1 MGNSFS
7 SSSNSN
13 KSAEKSFD
21 NFYDIIDYIATY
33 YILTMDFKS
42 LSKLCEK
49 EYCDKLVV
57 ITSDIIKRYF
67 NDVEVTYL
75 AQRVKDGLEVNDLTK
90 ENVIFVNKDQLETL
104 DISNDAQKNLKKK
117 RVCIGIA
124 KFYIKI
130 AHIFAAIVMTI
141 NPVYSYKDPTGQTIK
156 TGLMEK
162 DKIPKGIN
170 RQLYK
175 FNICDNRIKALLK
188 GQESKK
194 DMVPGSDVELVSS
207 KSVLEEP
214 NLNGPE
220 LNGPELNGPNLNG
233 PELNGPDLNGP
244 DLNGPDLNG
253 PDLNGSDLNGLDSN
267 EQDLKGPP
275 NPILTGRN
283 QAVPNP
289 IVAMGGANTIDDEIT
304 MQPKICDMNT
314 NKDGTAKS
322 LMDEPGI
329 QELLQLYLDDK
340 YDYSN
345 GTFTGMSDET
355 KKQFQNDLK
364 TFYTT
369 FTGNDV
375 MPPEITKFSDIK
387 LKDYSK
393 LKGCQGDTPTLKN
406 KYTINKND
414 KLFVEYAKNTQNM
427 IQTAATNQSKLLDV
441 INELFTYV
449 IDPYTKKQ
457 KIRVNPKLTEESL
470 QKSIEKTRKLIIA
483 LYVECEMGYVKG
495 IKLYEAIVEAKILE
509 TTQKQI
515 NSLKKEASKIID
527 DTTKVVNKPNI
538 PLNAA
543 PLNAAPLNPPSLN
556 DSPLN
561 ASPLNAAPLN
571 PPSLNDSPLN
581 ASPLNAAPLNN
592 TQNLEQN
599 KYQPPPMEYF
609 NR

>member
-1 MGNSFS
+1 MGNSS
-7 SSSNSN
+7 SASSNSN

-67 NDVEVTYL
+67 NDMEVTYL

-90 ENVIFVNKDQLETL
+90 EKVIFVNKDKLESL

-130 AHIFAAIVMTI
+130 AHIFAAIVMTV
-141 NPVYSYKDPTGQTIK
+141 NPVYSFKDSTGQTVK

-162 DKIPKGIN
+162 DKIPKGVN
-170 RQLYK
+170 RQMYK
-175 FNICDNRIKALLK
+175 FNICDNRIRALLK
-188 GQESKK
+188 GQEPKVNN
-194 DMVPGSDVELVSS
+194 VPSGVPSGDIELVSS
-207 KSVLEEP
+207 NPV
-214 NLNGPE
+214 
-220 LNGPELNGPNLNG
+220 GPNL
-233 PELNGPDLNGP
+233 E
-244 DLNGPDLNG
+244 
-253 PDLNGSDLNGLDSN
+253 GL
-267 EQDLKGPP
+267 
-275 NPILTGRN
+275 N
-283 QAVPNP
+283 QAVPNLEVP
-289 IVAMGGANTIDDEIT
+289 MGGANDVDDEIT
-304 MQPKICDMNT
+304 MQPKICAMNA
-314 NKDGTAKS
+314 NKDGTSKS
-322 LMDEPGI
+322 LIDEPGI

-364 TFYTT
+364 TFYTA
-369 FTGNDV
+369 FTGNDI
-375 MPPEITKFSDIK
+375 MPPEIIKFSDIK

-406 KYTINKND
+406 KYTINKNN

-427 IQTAATNQSKLLDV
+427 IQSAATNQSKLLDV

-449 IDPYTKKQ
+449 IDPYTKQQ
-457 KIRVNPKLTEESL
+457 KIRVNPKLNEESL
-470 QKSIEKTRKLIIA
+470 QKSVEKTRKLIIS
-483 LYVECEMGYVKG
+483 LYVECEMGYVRG

-515 NSLKKEASKIID
+515 DSLKKEATQIID
-527 DTTKVVNKPNI
+527 DTTKVVNKPIVPLKVPIVPLNPIINPIINPDINPVINPVINPDINPVINPDINQVPDINPVIPDINPVI
-538 PLNAA
+538 PLN
-543 PLNAAPLNPPSLN
+543 NI
-556 DSPLN
+556 
-561 ASPLNAAPLN
+561 
-571 PPSLNDSPLN
+571 
-581 ASPLNAAPLNN
+581 
-592 TQNLEQN
+592 QNLQQN
-599 KYQPPPMEYF
+599 KYPPIMEQSLKI
-609 NR
+609 

>member
-1 MGNSFS
+1 MGNTTS

-67 NDVEVTYL
+67 NDMDVTYL
-75 AQRVKDGLEVNDLTK
+75 AQRIKNGQEVNDLTK
-90 ENVIFVNKDQLETL
+90 ENVIYVNKDQLESL
-104 DISNDAQKNLKKK
+104 DISNDAQKNIKKK

-130 AHIFAAIVMTI
+130 AHIFAAIVMTV
-141 NPVYSYKDPTGQTIK
+141 NPVYSYKDSNGQTVK

-162 DKIPKGIN
+162 DKIPKGVN

-175 FNICDNRIKALLK
+175 LNICDNRIRALLK
-188 GQESKK
+188 GQEPNTTPNSI
-194 DMVPGSDVELVSS
+194 PNSIPSS
-207 KSVLEEP
+207 IPNKTYDLNAPKPMGPS
-214 NLNGPE
+214 NLNPPKPMGT
-220 LNGPELNGPNLNG
+220 
-233 PELNGPDLNGP
+233 
-244 DLNGPDLNG
+244 
-253 PDLNGSDLNGLDSN
+253 SDLNPPKPMGPFDLNPPKPMGPSDLNAPKPMGPSN
-267 EQDLKGPP
+267 LNPP
-275 NPILTGRN
+275 NPMGPSDFN
-283 QAVPNP
+283 SPNSIGFDISNP
-289 IVAMGGANTIDDEIT
+289 PKTGGANEIDDEIT

-322 LMDEPGI
+322 LIDEPGI

-345 GTFTGMSDET
+345 GEFTGMSDET
-355 KKQFQNDLK
+355 RKQFQKDLK
-364 TFYTT
+364 TFYTA

-387 LKDYSK
+387 LKDYNK
-393 LKGCQGDTPTLKN
+393 LKGCQGATPTLKN

-414 KLFVEYAKNTQNM
+414 KLFVEYAKNTKDM
-427 IQTAATNQSKLLDV
+427 IQTAASNQSKLLEV

-449 IDPYTKKQ
+449 IDPYTGKQ
-457 KIRVNPKLTEESL
+457 KIRINPKLTEESL
-470 QKSIEKTRKLIIA
+470 QKSVEKTRKLIIA
-483 LYVECEMGYVKG
+483 LYVECEMGYVRG

-515 NSLKKEASKIID
+515 QSLKKEASHIIDETTKIISKPPQNPVD
-527 DTTKVVNKPNI
+527 NDSENEILDLLAKDTPNDTSKNVPINNNVKLNPIVPNPNPVPINKPNI
-538 PLNAA
+538 
-543 PLNAAPLNPPSLN
+543 
-556 DSPLN
+556 
-561 ASPLNAAPLN
+561 
-571 PPSLNDSPLN
+571 
-581 ASPLNAAPLNN
+581 
-592 TQNLEQN
+592 
-599 KYQPPPMEYF
+599 EYYG
-609 NR
+609 R

>member
-1 MGNSFS
+1 MGNSS
-7 SSSNSN
+7 STSSNSN

-67 NDVEVTYL
+67 NDMEVTYL

-90 ENVIFVNKDQLETL
+90 EKVIFVNKDQLETL

-141 NPVYSYKDPTGQTIK
+141 NPVYSYKDPTGQTVK

-162 DKIPKGIN
+162 DKIPKGVN
-170 RQLYK
+170 RQMYK

-207 KSVLEEP
+207 KPVLERPE
-214 NLNGPE
+214 LNDPE
-220 LNGPELNGPNLNG
+220 LNGPELNGLDSKKPDLNG
-233 PELNGPDLNGP
+233 PELKGFDSNGPDLKGLDSNGPDLNGA
-244 DLNGPDLNG
+244 
-253 PDLNGSDLNGLDSN
+253 
-267 EQDLKGPP
+267 P
-275 NPILTGRN
+275 NPIPIGPN
-283 QAVPNP
+283 QAVP
-289 IVAMGGANTIDDEIT
+289 IGGANTIDDEIT
-304 MQPKICDMNT
+304 MQPKICEMNT
-314 NKDGTAKS
+314 NKDGTVKS

-329 QELLQLYLDDK
+329 QELMQLYLDDK

-355 KKQFQNDLK
+355 KTQFQQDLK

-427 IQTAATNQSKLLDV
+427 IQSAATNQSKLLDV

-470 QKSIEKTRKLIIA
+470 QKNVEKTRKLIIA
-483 LYVECEMGYVKG
+483 LYVECEMGYVRG
-495 IKLYEAIVEAKILE
+495 IKLYQAIVEAKILE

-515 NSLKKEASKIID
+515 NSLKKEATKIID
-527 DTTKVVNKPNI
+527 DTTKVVNKPNPPHLNAAPLKPI
-538 PLNAA
+538 ALNTAPLKPIALNAA
-543 PLNAAPLNPPSLN
+543 PLNAAPLNPPPLNPPLN

-561 ASPLNAAPLN
+561 
-571 PPSLNDSPLN
+571 PPLNDSPLN
-581 ASPLNAAPLNN
+581 PPPLNN